1 MSNTGSGGN
10 SPFGNN
16 PFGSNFGG
24 GFGSNFG
31 GGGANP
37 FANFGRRNPGEPRK
51 VSPLAITLG
60 VLFILALGL
69 LSLSGFYADLLWFRS
84 VDFVSVWQT
93 TLFTKA
99 YLFIG
104 FGFLTALIVTANIYI
119 AFRKRPIYVPLNVE
133 ADNLERYR
141 AQLEPIRKLV
151 IVGVFASLFY
161 FAGSAGS
168 RLWQEWL
175 LFRNATPFGVT
186 DPQFNKDVS
195 FFAFELPMWQSLIGW
210 AISTIIL
217 TILAAAG
224 VHYLY
229 GGIRPQVKEERTTVA
244 ARVQLSVLLGFLV
257 LLKAVAYWYDRF
269 ALTLQEG
276 RLITGLTY
284 SDVNALLPAKSIL
297 SAIAV
302 VCALLFFANIIR
314 KSWLLPTAGVALMV
328 IASVLIAGIYPAAIQ
343 QFQVKPSESSKEAPY
358 IQKNIDATRTAFGLD
373 KVEMV
378 DYRATVATSAGQLA
392 DDAATI
398 ANIRLMDPN
407 ILSATFRQL
416 QQIKPY
422 YSFADTLDVD
432 RYTIN
437 GQERDVV
444 VAVRELNIEGNP
456 SRNWINDHLVYTHGF
471 GMVAAFGNA
480 RDADGKP
487 SFVIGDIPPTDGLG
501 EFEPRIY
508 FGENVPNYSIVGAA
522 AGGAPAELDYP
533 DDASANG
540 QRNYTYTG
548 DGGVPMGSLFTRLLF
563 AIKYQEQR
571 IVLSN
576 LVNSNSKILFE
587 RNPRDRIAKVAPWLT
602 LDGDP
607 YPAVVDGK
615 ILWIIDGYTTSN
627 GYPNSRKINLANT
640 ADALTSRATAVA
652 SLDNRS
658 INYIRNSVKATVD
671 AYDGTISLYQWDEKD
686 PVLATWSK
694 AFPGT
699 VKPKSE
705 ISAQLLS
712 HIRYPEDMFR
722 VQRDILSAYHVTTAD
737 AFYGGQ
743 DFWRVPR
750 DPSTFGAN
758 AGNQPPVYLTM
769 QIPGQDKPTFSLS
782 TPFVPRGGRENL
794 SALAIVNS
802 NNGPDY
808 GKITVLQLPRSANVA
823 GPSQIASNFEAKPEV
838 ATTLSLLRQGGSDV
852 VLANLLTLPVGNGLL
867 YVQPVY
873 VRATSNAVAY
883 PLLQKVLVAFGDQI
897 GFDDTLK
904 GALDQVFGGNS
915 GTTVGDNLPTPGGT
929 DGTGTTGSS
938 QEVRS
943 AIASLQSAYK
953 DFIDAQKRLDGA
965 ATDRARA
972 RLEAAIAALIS
983 AQNR

>member
-1 MSNTGSGGN
+1 MSTTGSGGN
-10 SPFGNN
+10 SPFGNS
-16 PFGSNFGG
+16 PFGNNFGG
-24 GFGSNFG
+24 GFGNNF

-37 FANFGRRNPGEPRK
+37 FSNFGRRNPEGPRK

-69 LSLSGFYADLLWFRS
+69 LSLSGFYAELLWFRS

-99 YLFIG
+99 YLFVG

-161 FAGSAGS
+161 FAGSSGS

-358 IQKNIDATRTAFGLD
+358 IQKNIDATRAAFGLD

-398 ANIRLMDPN
+398 SNIRLMDPN

-432 RYTIN
+432 RYIIN

-487 SFVIGDIPPTDGLG
+487 SFVIGDIPPTNGLG

-540 QRNYTYTG
+540 QKNYTYTG
-548 DGGVPMGSLFTRLLF
+548 KGGVPMGSLFTRLLF

-576 LVNSNSKILFE
+576 LVNSNSKILFD

-607 YPAVVDGK
+607 YPAIVDGK
-615 ILWIIDGYTTSN
+615 ILWIVDGYTTSN

-640 ADALTSRATAVA
+640 ADALTSRSTAIA

-705 ISAQLLS
+705 ISAQLLA

-802 NNGPDY
+802 DNGPDY

-873 VRATSNAVAY
+873 VRATANAVAY

-915 GTTVGDNLPTPGGT
+915 GTTVGNNLPAPGGS
-929 DGTGTTGSS
+929 DGTGNTGSS
-938 QEVRS
+938 QEIRS

>member
-16 PFGSNFGG
+16 PFGNNFGG
-24 GFGSNFG
+24 GFGNNFG

-60 VLFILALGL
+60 VLFLLALGL
-69 LSLSGFYADLLWFRS
+69 LSLSGFYAELLWFRS
-84 VDFVSVWQT
+84 VDFVTVWQT

-99 YLFIG
+99 YLFVG

-358 IQKNIDATRTAFGLD
+358 IQKNIDATRAAFGLD

-487 SFVIGDIPPTDGLG
+487 SFVIGDIPPTNGLG

-522 AGGAPAELDYP
+522 PGGAPVELDYP

-576 LVNSNSKILFE
+576 LVNSNSKILFD

-615 ILWIIDGYTTSN
+615 ILWIVDGYTTSN

-640 ADALTSRATAVA
+640 ADALTSRATAIA

-873 VRATSNAVAY
+873 VRATANAVAY

-915 GTTVGDNLPTPGGT
+915 GTTIGNNLPTPDGT
-929 DGTGTTGSS
+929 DGTGSTGSS
-938 QEVRS
+938 QEIRS

-972 RLEAAIAALIS
+972 RLEAAISALIS